1 MNEEVRQNPITAE
14 TCFVPKTHEGR
25 GRRTAVSPGR
35 TASRYLHYGRITL
48 DAGDA
53 PVRFNSKN
61 HEVGLIALNGH
72 ATIAAG
78 GETFNLDQYD
88 ALYVP
93 RDSDIEVRV
102 VQRGASESEAPPDC
116 G

>member
-61 HEVGLIALNGH
+61 HEVGLIASIEFYVY
-72 ATIAAG
+72 TDVVFAG
-78 GETFNLDQYD
+78 DGISAGYIPAQG
-88 ALYVP
+88 
-93 RDSDIEVRV
+93 SDILRVRSAV
-102 VQRGASESEAPPDC
+102 T
-116 G
+116 